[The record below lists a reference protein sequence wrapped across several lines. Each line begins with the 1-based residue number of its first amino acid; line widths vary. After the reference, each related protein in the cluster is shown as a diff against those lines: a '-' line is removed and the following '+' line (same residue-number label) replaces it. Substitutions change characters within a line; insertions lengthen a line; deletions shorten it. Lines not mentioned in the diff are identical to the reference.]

1 MTTSQQ
7 LYPPFIVGKYKGD
20 YLKYYG
26 QDFLMA
32 AAGTRSGKGT
42 SLVIPNLLTY
52 PDSVVVE
59 DIKEEN
65 YLYTSGYRRAC
76 GHETYPV
83 GAVLGR
89 RPLARV
95 QPPRIHPAPRGL
107 HARGRRDDDRRA
119 PVSVQRRREAEVL
132 ERQRPQPVHRDRAVP
147 AGNALAAVHVWRGA
161 AAGLRQGQGYP

>member
-1 MTTSQQ
+1 MTSQH

-65 YLYTSGYRRAC
+65 YLYTSAIGGRAVTKPIC
-76 GHETYPV
+76 
-83 GAVLGR
+83 GR
-89 RPLARV
+89 RFRKTAARTRTT
-95 QPPRIHPAPRGL
+95 PSNTSSA
-107 HARGRRDDDRRA
+107 ARPTRA
-119 PVSVQRRREAEVL
+119 WAT
-132 ERQRPQPVHRDRAVP
+132 
-147 AGNALAAVHVWRGA
+147 
-161 AAGLRQGQGYP
+161 